1 MTMPE
6 SSYNGHGM
14 LCKHC
19 DSTLNLKEHFP
30 ALLTGH
36 GARVII
42 AQCEECKTVALIPL
56 DR

>member
-1 MTMPE
+1 MPE